1 MLNQFLRRL
10 SVRGRIVGG
19 FVILLAFLTLS
30 VPLFVAN
37 HLSLTGRVQQLA
49 NVDAKSDRELLLSLS
64 HVLSSRVNLT
74 RYSDDL
80 TPSAS
85 EALKDLDQAQG
96 HIELARQLVS
106 VSDQKTA
113 MANILAGIVSY
124 RTLVT
129 EIQTAR
135 NEGREQDVATLLAN
149 AYQLEF
155 NLEQQID
162 GVVSDNEA
170 RISAVN
176 AKTLAEAQRRLI
188 MFLVVYVGLLSLA
201 IVIAITVQ
209 SSITR
214 PISDLY
220 TAAEAFRRER
230 KATDIPAEGADELT
244 SLARSFNQI
253 TADLVQTL
261 EGLEQRVADRTKAL
275 ATSTEVSRKLSNILD
290 QNELVIAVVERV
302 KEAFNYYH
310 VHIYLFDQDRNE
322 LVMTGGTGE
331 AGKTLL
337 QRGHRIPRGRGL
349 VGRAAETNLPVLVPD
364 TTADPDWLPNP
375 LLTDTKSE
383 VAVPISSG
391 ETVLGVLGVQQ
402 NETGALGQQDVDLL
416 QSIASQVA
424 IALQNSQAYR
434 KTRQQAEREA
444 LVGSISQKIQGE
456 TTVEGALQV
465 AVRELGRALGTQARI
480 RLKSGEGR

>member
-96 HIELARQLVS
+96 HIESARQLVS

-162 GVVSDNEA
+162 GVVS
-170 RISAVN
+170 V
-176 AKTLAEAQRRLI
+176 AKMRTKN
-188 MFLVVYVGLLSLA
+188 LV
-201 IVIAITVQ
+201 
-209 SSITR
+209 
-214 PISDLY
+214 
-220 TAAEAFRRER
+220 
-230 KATDIPAEGADELT
+230 
-244 SLARSFNQI
+244 ARSQ
-253 TADLVQTL
+253 AWS
-261 EGLEQRVADRTKAL
+261 RVRRNFHSMN
-275 ATSTEVSRKLSNILD
+275 TSSHPSPMVS
-290 QNELVIAVVERV
+290 
-302 KEAFNYYH
+302 
-310 VHIYLFDQDRNE
+310 
-322 LVMTGGTGE
+322 GGN
-331 AGKTLL
+331 
-337 QRGHRIPRGRGL
+337 R
-349 VGRAAETNLPVLVPD
+349 
-364 TTADPDWLPNP
+364 
-375 LLTDTKSE
+375 
-383 VAVPISSG
+383 
-391 ETVLGVLGVQQ
+391 
-402 NETGALGQQDVDLL
+402 
-416 QSIASQVA
+416 
-424 IALQNSQAYR
+424 
-434 KTRQQAEREA
+434 
-444 LVGSISQKIQGE
+444 
-456 TTVEGALQV
+456 
-465 AVRELGRALGTQARI
+465 
-480 RLKSGEGR
+480 